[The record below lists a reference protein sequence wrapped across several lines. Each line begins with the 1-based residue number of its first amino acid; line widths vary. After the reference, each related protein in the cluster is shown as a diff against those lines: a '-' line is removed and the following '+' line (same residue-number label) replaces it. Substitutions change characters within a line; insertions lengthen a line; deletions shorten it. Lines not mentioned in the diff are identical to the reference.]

1 MSSRRL
7 VDGASAVCH
16 EFHGS
21 LCHADPMV
29 ISNSAGAAPGPVR
42 ADPTIVLVVE
52 DEPAIASAI
61 VHRLSAE
68 GWQVESVGDGHAAV
82 AAATRLRPGLVVLDV
97 MLPGID
103 GLEVCRRIQA
113 ERPVPVLMLTA
124 RDDET
129 DMLIGLGVGADDYM
143 TKPFSMRE
151 LVARAKA
158 LLRRTER
165 AALAAELALTQPSVE
180 PPLSIGDVVIDR
192 AQRRVHRSGQ
202 EVHLTPT
209 EFDLLLA
216 LAATPRTVLTRERL
230 LAEVWDWVDASGTR
244 TVDSHVKALRRKLG
258 ADLIRTVHGVGYAF
272 EPAVAPAAAVSQAT
286 STAGEPDDR

>member
-1 MSSRRL
+1 MALPVRP
-7 VDGASAVCH
+7 GAAA
-16 EFHGS
+16 GS
-21 LCHADPMV
+21 Q
-29 ISNSAGAAPGPVR
+29 AGAPAL
-42 ADPTIVLVVE
+42 VLVVE
-52 DEPAIASAI
+52 DEPAIATA
-61 VHRLSAE
+61 VAHRLAAE
-68 GWQVESVGDGHAAV
+68 GWRVHTVGDGIGGV
-82 AAATRLRPGLVVLDV
+82 EAAARLQPDVVVLDV

-151 LVARAKA
+151 LVARTKA

-165 AALAAELALTQPSVE
+165 AAQAAELRAAQAPSD
-180 PPLSIGDVVIDR
+180 PPLVVGDVVVDR
-192 AQRRVHRSGQ
+192 AQRRVHRGGA

-216 LAATPRTVLTRERL
+216 LAASPRTVLTRERL

-272 EPAVAPAAAVSQAT
+272 EPAPGVVAPAQTGSAETDPA
-286 STAGEPDDR
+286 